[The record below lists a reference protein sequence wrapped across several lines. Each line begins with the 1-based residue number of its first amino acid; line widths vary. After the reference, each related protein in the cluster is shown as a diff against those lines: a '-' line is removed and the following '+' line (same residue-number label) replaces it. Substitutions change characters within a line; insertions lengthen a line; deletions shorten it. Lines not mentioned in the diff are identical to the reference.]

1 MTFIYRIH
9 AIERMFERNISQKDV
24 EVVFTNGETIEV
36 YDEDKPYPSFLVLA
50 YIEQRPLHVVF
61 AKDDEENVFVITA
74 YEPTLL
80 KWQNNMKTRKD

>member
-24 EVVFTNGETIEV
+24 EVVFTYGKTIEV

-61 AKDDEENVFVITA
+61 SKDDKENVFVITA